1 MNLESL
7 LAETL
12 AKHASDLHII
22 VGFYP
27 TIRQNNILLG
37 LREHDTI
44 VTPEEANKLPSL
56 LLNPAQKMI
65 FEENKEID
73 FGYVLNSNR
82 FRVNLY
88 MTRGNCAASFRVIPT
103 TIKTIGELNL
113 PDVFNTF
120 TDYRQGLILFT
131 GPTGEG
137 KSTSLAAIIN
147 ELNIRHSR
155 HVVTIEDPIEFMYP
169 AGRSIISQRELSQDT
184 LSWNKA
190 LRSALR
196 EDPDIVLIG
205 EMRDY
210 DTVQSAL
217 TIAETGHLVF
227 STLHTGST
235 VEAIARIIDV
245 FPSHQQNQIRNSLS
259 NSLVAVVAQR
269 LIPTS
274 DGLGR
279 IPAVEI
285 LMNDPAVASLIRE
298 GKNHQLD
305 NVIETSE
312 NTGMIL
318 FEKYLAKLYTL
329 GHITKET
336 ALTYAIR
343 RNIISRLI

>member
-7 LAETL
+7 LEETL

-22 VGFYP
+22 PGYYP

-37 LREHDTI
+37 LREHHEI
-44 VTPEEANKLPSL
+44 IASSEANRLPDL
-56 LLNPAQKMI
+56 LLNSAQKI
-65 FEENKEID
+65 FFDTNKEID
-73 FGYVLNSNR
+73 FGYVHNAHR

-88 MTRGNCAASFRVIPT
+88 FSRNNCAASFRAIPS

-113 PDVFNTF
+113 PDVFNSF
-120 TDYRQGLILFT
+120 TNYRQGLILFT

-147 ELNIRHSR
+147 ELNMRHSR
-155 HVVTIEDPIEFMYP
+155 HIVTIEDPIEFIYP
-169 AGRSIISQRELSQDT
+169 PARSIVSQRELSQDT
-184 LSWNKA
+184 LTWNMA

-217 TIAETGHLVF
+217 TLAETGHLVF

-269 LIPTS
+269 LLPTREGTS
-274 DGLGR
+274 R

-285 LMNDPAVASLIRE
+285 LMNDSAVSSLIRE
-298 GKNHQLD
+298 GKNFQID

-312 NTGMIL
+312 SSGMIL

-336 ALTYAIR
+336 AVSYSIRKNAIAH
-343 RNIISRLI
+343 LI

>member
-7 LAETL
+7 LEETL

-22 VGFYP
+22 TGFYP
-27 TIRQNNILLG
+27 TIRLNNILLN
-37 LREHDTI
+37 LREHHSV
-44 VTPEEANKLPSL
+44 VTSSDANRLPGL
-56 LLNPAQKMI
+56 LLNTAQKII
-65 FEENKEID
+65 FDENKEID
-73 FGYVLNSNR
+73 FGYTFNSNR

-88 MTRGNCAASFRVIPT
+88 MSRNDCAASFRVVPSV
-103 TIKTIGELNL
+103 IKTISELNL

-120 TDYRQGLILFT
+120 TTYKQGLILFT

-147 ELNIRHSR
+147 ELNMRHAR
-155 HVVTIEDPIEFMYP
+155 HIITIEDPIEYIYP
-169 AGRSIISQRELSQDT
+169 TARSIISQREIAQDT
-184 LSWNKA
+184 LSWNLA

-210 DTVQSAL
+210 DTIQSAL
-217 TIAETGHLVF
+217 TLAETGHLVF

-245 FPSHQQNQIRNSLS
+245 FPSHQQNQVRNSLS
-259 NSLVAVVAQR
+259 NSLVAIVAQR
-269 LIPTS
+269 LLPTS
-274 DGLGR
+274 DGLNR

-298 GKNHQLD
+298 GKSHQLD

-312 NTGMIL
+312 NSGMIL

-336 ALTYAIR
+336 AFSYAIR
-343 RNIISRLI
+343 RNVISHLI